1 MLENRLDWRSG
12 SHKNA
17 EPLAKGYK
25 FRQGLDLHLLH
36 HPVAMGLDGTLG
48 TTQRAGDLLVAV
60 AANDKVENLPLAR
73 RQCRDMSANDVPL
86 ALQATCHFMMCNRPF
101 DCPKKNIR

>member
-36 HPVAMGLDGTLG
+36 HPLAMGLDSTLG
-48 TTQRAGDLLVAV
+48 TTQRASDLLVAV
-60 AANDKVENLPLAR
+60 AANDKVENLPLAWC
-73 RQCRDMSANDVPL
+73 QSPETGAHAVQFVPQI
-86 ALQATCHFMMCNRPF
+86 A
-101 DCPKKNIR
+101 